1 MEGIEPKNI
10 DLENMDLN
18 TILGRNNVAKQI
30 EDLLHTITNSK
41 ENNIK
46 KGIYISGP
54 TGIGKTK
61 FVINL
66 LKKLNYEVIY
76 CDNSCK
82 NKNFIESLSNN
93 NLSTSSVYSL
103 FYENS
108 KKNVVVVDDI
118 ECLNNSDKNVLTFL
132 IKLIRQKKTKKQKLE
147 NSTNCPIIFINSG
160 VCDKKIN
167 ELISVTTPFN
177 LICPNNNQLT
187 TILKDLLADFFYQNV
202 NSKVILNN
210 MLSFLD
216 NKLYN
221 IKKILFYYKNNI
233 LNKIFNDKTN
243 KYKNLNNNNNN
254 IKNITKSLLYKHHGF
269 NTINNVLE
277 SDRTSVALL
286 LHENIIKLINNDSNG
301 LKIYLKI
308 LDNFSFCDYIDRYI
322 FKKQI
327 WQLTEINYIT
337 KIFYNNYLLNHYN
350 LFKNI
355 SLDNILFT
363 KILTKYSS
371 EYNNYI
377 FLYNLMQTFLIE
389 KKDLFFLFIENF
401 DKYNNDINEIYYNYN
416 NYNITKLEIQRLY
429 KFINNLLYYN
439 NNHLLLNEE
448 IMDEYIEE

>member
-1 MEGIEPKNI
+1 MESITLENI
-10 DLENMDLN
+10 DLN
-18 TILGRNNVAKQI
+18 TLLERNVLAKQL
-30 EDLLHTITNSK
+30 EDLLYNITHST
-41 ENNIK
+41 ESNIK
-46 KGIYISGP
+46 KGIYINGP
-54 TGIGKTK
+54 SGIGKTT
-61 FVINL
+61 FVVNL

-76 CDNSCK
+76 YDNSCK

-108 KKNVVVVDDI
+108 KKNVIVIDDI
-118 ECLNNSDKNVLTFL
+118 ECLNSSDKNVLTFL

-147 NSTNCPIIFINSG
+147 SSTDCPIIFINSG
-160 VCDKKIN
+160 SCDKKIN
-167 ELISVTTPFN
+167 ELIGVTTAFN
-177 LICPNNNQLT
+177 LIKPNNNQLT
-187 TILKDLLADFFYQNV
+187 ILLKKLLSDYF
-202 NSKVILNN
+202 NSNSNIDNEFILNN

-221 IKKILFYYKNNI
+221 IKKILFYYKNNM
-233 LNKIFNDKTN
+233 LNKILNNTDN
-243 KYKNLNNNNNN
+243 IINNNNNNNTN
-254 IKNITKSLLYKHHGF
+254 IKNITKNLLYKHHNF
-269 NTINNVLE
+269 DTINNILE
-277 SDRTSVALL
+277 SDRTSIALL
-286 LHENIIKLINNDSNG
+286 LHENIIKVINNDSQG

-337 KIFYNNYLLNHYN
+337 KIFYNNYILNEYN

-355 SLDNILFT
+355 NLDNILFT

-377 FLYNLMQTFLIE
+377 FLYNLMQTFLLE
-389 KKDLFFLFIENF
+389 KKDLFSLFIENF

-429 KFINNLLYYN
+429 KFINNLLNYN
-439 NNHLLLNEE
+439 NTPSINEE
-448 IMDEYIEE
+448 FADEFIYE